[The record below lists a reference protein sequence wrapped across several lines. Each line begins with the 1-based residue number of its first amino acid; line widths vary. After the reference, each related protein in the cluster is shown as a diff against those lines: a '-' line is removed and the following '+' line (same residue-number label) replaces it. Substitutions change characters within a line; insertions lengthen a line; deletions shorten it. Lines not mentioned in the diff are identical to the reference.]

1 MFWFPQATQDVE
13 IGRLTA
19 IIAERQGQI
28 SYGQQENER
37 LRNERDVARGDVITL
52 SRDLGSLRA
61 KEQFFQDEKNKL
73 EQKVAELEETIR
85 RQARTIKVQ
94 SEQIAAP
101 KEANRTP
108 NRGATAF
115 GLENR
120 QQFYQQ
126 PAPVFN
132 PQPAQA
138 TTLRHGQQPAP
149 VFNAQ
154 PIQVSTLQHGQQPNP
169 VHNTQVV
176 QSTTSQYGQ
185 QPTSVYKAQPVQT
198 TTLRHGHQIP
208 TAQPYTGQQLQA
220 TSQVQTASLQISV
233 ANRNT
238 SLSQGPSNA
247 LAVQGD
253 EMPRIN
259 WIEEFS
265 EFFDLTLTFC
275 RNFGN
280 VPDNTRDNALPGPLL
295 SELQRLSH
303 PASTRGLLSS
313 NDTRYYLVASLLNH
327 AVCGDIFR
335 SSLVKGYTPD
345 SDSKLSQIRG
355 SIKPGLKVST
365 KRGLVKAAA
374 DILVEMRK
382 IPHFQQWI
390 ERQLGTKASIMW
402 DRIEDLLAPDVDK
415 EDAFDSLNHVFTEA
429 YRIGLMMYS
438 VPFHWTIDF
447 PAIADNSYFD
457 PTTMINYDVQF
468 PGDPVSLRQQHLR
481 IRLGMTPTIFAL
493 NYMEEA
499 IMPRTVHFA
508 QVLLRR

>member
-1 MFWFPQATQDVE
+1 MSLLIFWFPQVTQDVE

-19 IIAERQGQI
+19 IVAERQGQI
-28 SYGQQENER
+28 TYGQQENER
-37 LRNERDVARGDVITL
+37 LRNERDVARNDVIKL

-73 EQKVAELEETIR
+73 EQKVAELEETVR

-108 NRGATAF
+108 NRGAPAF

-120 QQFYQQ
+120 QQGYQQ

-132 PQPAQA
+132 PQTVQA
-138 TTLRHGQQPAP
+138 TTLQHGQQSAPVYNAQSVQALAPRHGQQPAP
-149 VFNAQ
+149 GYKPQ
-154 PIQVSTLQHGQQPNP
+154 LIQ
-169 VHNTQVV
+169 
-176 QSTTSQYGQ
+176 TTAPHYTQ
-185 QPTSVYKAQPVQT
+185 QPTSVYKAQPVQPLT
-198 TTLRHGHQIP
+198 SHHSQRM
-208 TAQPYTGQQLQA
+208 QPGQQLQA

-233 ANRNT
+233 ANQNT
-238 SLSQGPSNA
+238 SVAQGPSNA
-247 LAVQGD
+247 LVVQGD

-280 VPDNTRDNALPGPLL
+280 VPNHTRDNALPDPLL
-295 SELQRLSH
+295 SELQRLSP
-303 PASTRGLLSS
+303 PASVRGLLGSG
-313 NDTRYYLVASLLNH
+313 DTRYYLVASLLNH

-335 SSLVKGYTPD
+335 SSLVKGYTPE
-345 SDSKLSQIRG
+345 SDQKLSQIRG
-355 SIKPGLKVST
+355 SIKPGIKVSM

-390 ERQLGTKASIMW
+390 ERQVGTKASITW
-402 DRIEDLLAPDVDK
+402 DHVADLLAPEVDR
-415 EDAFDSLNHVFTEA
+415 EDAFDSLSHVFTEA

-438 VPFHWTIDF
+438 VPFNWTIDF

-481 IRLGMTPTIFAL
+481 VRLGMTPTIFAL
-493 NYMEEA
+493 NYMDEA